1 MNFSKNLPK
10 SRAMKVAQSPRI
22 SLAAPNAS
30 GMVWSIKT
38 PFLNK
43 ISRRLRFVITL
54 SSFAAIYG
62 AIWAYRLLG
71 YQADAMSDIGKMTGL
86 IFIVTLIMSYFWWT
100 VIVMISKRVSAKG
113 GALAGF
119 LTAICVIPLP
129 TFFGAFK
136 SQIIAG
142 PDILSAVW
150 AGLRY
155 SAATFS
161 FAEALALPLSAVV
174 GYFVAKL

>member
-1 MNFSKNLPK
+1 M
-10 SRAMKVAQSPRI
+10 AG
-22 SLAAPNAS
+22 PNVS
-30 GMVWSIKT
+30 GTAWSIKIS
-38 PFLNK
+38 FLDR

-71 YQADAMSDIGKMTGL
+71 YQADAFSDITKMTGL

-136 SQIIAG
+136 SQIIAD
-142 PDILSAVW
+142 PDIFSAVW

-161 FAEALALPLSAVV
+161 LVEALALPLSAMV

>member
-10 SRAMKVAQSPRI
+10 FRAMKVVRSPRI
-22 SLAAPNAS
+22 SLAVPNAS
-30 GMVWSIKT
+30 GTVWSIKI
-38 PFLNK
+38 PFLDK

-54 SSFAAIYG
+54 SIFAAIYG
-62 AIWAYRLLG
+62 AIWAYRLLA
-71 YQADAMSDIGKMTGL
+71 YQADAFSDITKMTGL

-129 TFFGAFK
+129 TFFGAVKGDFVANHDLM
-136 SQIIAG
+136 SAIGAG
-142 PDILSAVW
+142 IT
-150 AGLRY
+150 Y
-155 SAATFS
+155 SISTFS
-161 FAEALALPLSAVV
+161 LAEALALPLSTIV
-174 GYFVAKL
+174 GLLSAR

>member
-1 MNFSKNLPK
+1 MCI
-10 SRAMKVAQSPRI
+10 RDR
-22 SLAAPNAS
+22 
-30 GMVWSIKT
+30 
-38 PFLNK
+38 
-43 ISRRLRFVITL
+43 
-54 SSFAAIYG
+54 
-62 AIWAYRLLG
+62 
-71 YQADAMSDIGKMTGL
+71 L

-119 LTAICVIPLP
+119 VTAICVIPLP
-129 TFFGAFK
+129 RFFRAIK
-136 SQIIAG
+136 SQIIYV
-142 PDILSAVW
+142 PDIFSAVW

-161 FAEALALPLSAVV
+161 LVEALALPLSAVV